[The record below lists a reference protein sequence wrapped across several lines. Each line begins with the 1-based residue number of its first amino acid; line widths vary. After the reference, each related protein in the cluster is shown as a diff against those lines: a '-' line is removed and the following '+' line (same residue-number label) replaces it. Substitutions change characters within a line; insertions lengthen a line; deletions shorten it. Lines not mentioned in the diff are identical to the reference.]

1 MLAVALLLPAGG
13 IARAAALVGETRQVE
28 IESASQPVTDQLKA
42 AYRRPDTIPF
52 PVSNLY
58 TAAKAMLGRA
68 LFYDTRVSGNGALSC
83 ASCHNPGF
91 GYGDGLAKG
100 LGDHMNLL
108 TRRSPSV
115 VNSAWGELYMWDGR
129 SASLEEQVAGP
140 IESTSEMNRRM
151 ETLPGAL
158 GAIDEY
164 RSLFEAAF
172 PSHPITPTTIAD
184 ALATYERTI
193 VSGDAPFDVWI
204 EGDETAISDAAKR
217 GFAVFNTKARC
228 ALCHGGWLFTDD
240 GFHDIGLPDNDK
252 GRGALFPRIV
262 AMQHAF
268 KTPSL
273 RETARRGPYMHDGSL
288 RTLDAVV
295 AHYNQGG
302 SGRPSQSEL
311 VKPIGLSP
319 DEQAQI
325 VAFLQTL
332 TGAIRASATPVLPR

>member
-13 IARAAALVGETRQVE
+13 IARAAALVGETRQVKVE
-28 IESASQPVTDQLKA
+28 APPQPATDQLKA
-42 AYRRPDTIPF
+42 AYRRPDMIPF
-52 PVSNLY
+52 PDSNRY

-91 GYGDGLAKG
+91 GYGDGLTKG
-100 LGDHMNLL
+100 LGDRMNLL

-115 VNSAWGELYMWDGR
+115 INSAWGELFMWDGR

-140 IESTSEMNRRM
+140 IESKSEMNRRM
-151 ETLPGAL
+151 ETLPVTL
-158 GAIDEY
+158 SAIGEY
-164 RSLFEAAF
+164 RSLFAAAF
-172 PSHPITPTTIAD
+172 PHSAITPETIAD

-193 VSGDAPFDVWI
+193 VSADAPFDAWI
-204 EGDETAISDAAKR
+204 EGDESAISDAAKR
-217 GFAVFNTKARC
+217 GFAIFNTKARC

-240 GFHDIGLPDNDK
+240 GFHDIGLPDNDT

-273 RETARRGPYMHDGSL
+273 RETGRRGPYMHDGSL
-288 RTLDAVV
+288 PTLDAVV

-302 SGRPSQSEL
+302 SGRRSQSGL
-311 VKPIGLSP
+311 VKPIGLLP
-319 DEQAQI
+319 DEQTEI

-332 TGAIRASATPVLPR
+332 TSVVRAAAAPAMPR